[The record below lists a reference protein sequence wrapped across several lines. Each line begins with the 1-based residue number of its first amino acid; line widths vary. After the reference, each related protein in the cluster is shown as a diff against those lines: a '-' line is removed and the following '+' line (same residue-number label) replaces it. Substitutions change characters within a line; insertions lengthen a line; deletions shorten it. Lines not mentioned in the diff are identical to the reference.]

1 MYLYFFRCMRMS
13 DCILTGPNGNY
24 MFNTLRNCLTIFQ
37 KGFVIYCPTSNIW
50 VSWCLSILTELL
62 MASLGSGKEWRAC
75 VRALDVHVC
84 LDTCACVIQRSEE
97 GVQCLTPPF
106 FDLFFDT
113 DTLTEPGALTIFLCS
128 PHTPH
133 PTVLGSR
140 EHSLTQLYMW
150 CRDLNSGSRL
160 HCKCS

>member
-1 MYLYFFRCMRMS
+1 MAC
-13 DCILTGPNGNY
+13 
-24 MFNTLRNCLTIFQ
+24 
-37 KGFVIYCPTSNIW
+37 
-50 VSWCLSILTELL
+50 VS
-62 MASLGSGKEWRAC
+62 AC
-75 VRALDVHVC
+75 VRVLDVHVC
-84 LDTCACVIQRSEE
+84 LDTCACVIQKSEE

-128 PHTPH
+128 PHTPY

-160 HCKCS
+160 HCKCSEPSYLLGPFCSIKAHSPGGRKWYLTAAVVSRPR